1 MVSTITRPSTSYPSE
16 PSSNSMMVAPN
27 IPEDVVM
34 HKILV
39 LLPVKVLMRF
49 RCVCKSWCATIS
61 SRHFAEIDK
70 CHSQSSLYCIFDDH
84 NIPPGSSS
92 INIQHLNGES
102 YCSLKW
108 LEDCFVIN
116 SSPDLIV
123 LGHKGGYKLL
133 NPALQQC
140 VNIPPS
146 SWQNETIH
154 LSGFGFLA
162 NLGKYKM
169 LSMLVGGANEDSCE
183 VFTVGN
189 DNLWRVATP
198 PPFPVSVSDHMPFIK
213 EKLHMLALDLKGE
226 DSKLLAFDLLEENW
240 LTMDLPLK
248 PHGHL
253 NEVYEIRDLQGFVC
267 FICCTPSNTIDVWM
281 LMDHAD
287 SVWSKYLAIDA
298 ESFARILKGQFIID
312 DMMHAG
318 LYGFPIEPTKKGKI
332 FLELDDGRWF
342 CYDPRDQSIQ
352 VADHKGILTSY
363 AENLVPVF
371 GFSEAYRADCPGTRF
386 RPAAS
391 NAMTPCAALNVF
403 SANSGGNAAVKR
415 LLLPP
420 SMSRAAAMATVGFVV
435 GCGDAAARP
444 RFPMRICSLLRR
456 WKVLR
461 SERQSV
467 AHRVVGEE

>member
-1 MVSTITRPSTSYPSE
+1 
-16 PSSNSMMVAPN
+16 MMVAPN

-84 NIPPGSSS
+84 NIPP
-92 INIQHLNGES
+92 
-102 YCSLKW
+102 
-108 LEDCFVIN
+108 
-116 SSPDLIV
+116 
-123 LGHKGGYKLL
+123 GHKGGYKLL

-363 AENLVPVF
+363 AENLVP
-371 GFSEAYRADCPGTRF
+371 
-386 RPAAS
+386 
-391 NAMTPCAALNVF
+391 AMTPCAALNVF